1 MIYHFKTPNSPNNIY
16 HLGVMGE
23 FGPIVLHEHI
33 VLVVSEVVLA
43 GAEAELDHV
52 AAGVVLVLPHV
63 TVLPHLQQ
71 LPVIVVGEPKYF
83 LTY

>member
-1 MIYHFKTPNSPNNIY
+1 MIYHFKTPNSPNNNY

-23 FGPIVLHEHI
+23 LGPIVLHEHI
-33 VLVVSEVVLA
+33 VLVVSEAVLA

-71 LPVIVVGEPKYF
+71 LPVIVIGEPEYF

>member
-1 MIYHFKTPNSPNNIY
+1 MIYHFKTPNLPNNIY
-16 HLGVMGE
+16 HLVVVGE
-23 FGPIVLHEHI
+23 LGPIVLHEHI
-33 VLVVSEVVLA
+33 VLVVSEAVLA

-71 LPVIVVGEPKYF
+71 LPVIVIGKPKYF
-83 LTY
+83 

>member
-1 MIYHFKTPNSPNNIY
+1 MIYHFKTPNSPNNNY

-23 FGPIVLHEHI
+23 LGPIVLHEHI
-33 VLVVSEVVLA
+33 VLVVSEAVLA

-71 LPVIVVGEPKYF
+71 LPVIVIGKPKYF
-83 LTY
+83 

>member
-1 MIYHFKTPNSPNNIY
+1 MIYHFKTPNLPNNIY
-16 HLGVMGE
+16 HLVVMGE
-23 FGPIVLHEHI
+23 LGPIVFHEHI
-33 VLVVSEVVLA
+33 VLVVSEAVLA

-71 LPVIVVGEPKYF
+71 LPVIVIGEPKYF
-83 LTY
+83 